1 MGSQMKRYALRRRIH
16 EQDGTGCYPWAGC
29 HKATG
34 TCTYVLWLSN
44 QAFRL
49 SNQRMKYLSTTPDFR
64 EGPLAF
70 TEKRA
75 PVWTGTAGVDKA
87 KL

>member
-1 MGSQMKRYALRRRIH
+1 MYGRARRLTIKNGGARPG
-16 EQDGTGCYPWAGC
+16 Q
-29 HKATG
+29 
-34 TCTYVLWLSN
+34 
-44 QAFRL
+44 
-49 SNQRMKYLSTTPDFR
+49 TPDFR

-75 PVWTGTAGVDKA
+75 PKWTGKPGKDKA

>member
-1 MGSQMKRYALRRRIH
+1 MCVEFEMKMQVLKHSFSCAKKKTRAKSKQASLPRL
-16 EQDGTGCYPWAGC
+16 P
-29 HKATG
+29 
-34 TCTYVLWLSN
+34 CTYGFQIKAL
-44 QAFRL
+44 RL

>member
-1 MGSQMKRYALRRRIH
+1 MCKKKNASKKQASKS
-16 EQDGTGCYPWAGC
+16 TS
-29 HKATG
+29 ATL
-34 TCTYVLWLSN
+34 YLWLSN
-44 QAFRL
+44 QALRL